1 MAGVHMLTGL
11 GEAAITMLVIAAIS
25 KTRPELLNEHDQ
37 TTSPEWNSTAFVYFA
52 LIVIGVLLLVAP
64 HASQLPDGLEK
75 LASSLGFEHRASGEL
90 TVPSPLKDYQLPGVQ
105 SSASATIMAGVI
117 GAIAVFALSFLLAR
131 VLVRR
136 THGNLDHTSPAHRQ

>member
-1 MAGVHMLTGL
+1 MLTGL

-25 KTRPELLNEHDQ
+25 NTRPELLKENKQSIKPD
-37 TTSPEWNSTAFVYFA
+37 WNSAAFVYFA

-75 LASSLGFEHRASGEL
+75 VASSLGFERKATQTSPL
-90 TVPSPLKDYQLPGVQ
+90 PSPLKDYQLPGVQ
-105 SSASATIMAGVI
+105 SAATATVLAGVV
-117 GAIAVFALSFLLAR
+117 GAIAVFALSSLLAR

-136 THGNLDHTSPAHRQ
+136 TRVTIDRTAPPHRQ